1 MKSLQIIYNKNE
13 RIYILKHLIHKGVSS
28 VDEIQLAKQ
37 AINGDEHAQI
47 QLLQIYEGAMYKVA
61 FSYMRNEHDAYDAL
75 SEMTIQALKNMYKV
89 KSPEYLKTWLVRIVI
104 NTCLQMK
111 RKQKNIVITESLPEQ
126 PTQFQELFS
135 LNDAI
140 SKLSVE
146 QQELIHLK
154 YFRDLK
160 NSEIASI
167 QQIPEGTVKSR
178 LHSTLRKLKSI
189 LREEDHV

>member
-1 MKSLQIIYNKNE
+1 M
-13 RIYILKHLIHKGVSS
+13 HLIHKGVSS
-28 VDEIQLAKQ
+28 VDEIKLAKQ

-61 FSYMRNEHDAYDAL
+61 FSYLKNEHDAYDAL

-104 NTCLQMK
+104 NTCLQMM
-111 RKQKNIVITESLPEQ
+111 RKQKNIVITESFPEQ
-126 PTQFQELFS
+126 SSQYEELFS
-135 LNDAI
+135 LNAAI
-140 SKLSVE
+140 SKLSVK

-160 NSEIASI
+160 NSEIATI

-178 LHSTLRKLKSI
+178 LHMTLRKLKTI
-189 LREEDHV
+189 LREEDQI

>member
-1 MKSLQIIYNKNE
+1 MEFFQIINPKIERNE
-13 RIYILKHLIHKGVSS
+13 NLMHLIHKGVSS
-28 VDEIQLAKQ
+28 VDEIKLAKQ

-47 QLLQIYEGAMYKVA
+47 LLLQIYEGAMYKVA
-61 FSYMRNEHDAYDAL
+61 FSYLKNEHDAYDAL

-104 NTCLQMK
+104 NTCLQMM
-111 RKQKNIVITESLPEQ
+111 RKQKNIVITESFPEQ
-126 PTQFQELFS
+126 SSQYEELFS

-178 LHSTLRKLKSI
+178 LHTTLRKLKTF
-189 LREEDHV
+189 LREEDNV

>member
-1 MKSLQIIYNKNE
+1 M
-13 RIYILKHLIHKGVSS
+13 SS
-28 VDEIQLAKQ
+28 VDEIKLAKQ

-61 FSYMRNEHDAYDAL
+61 FSYMRNEHDASDAL
-75 SEMTIQALKNMYKV
+75 SEMTIQALKNMNKV

-126 PTQFQELFS
+126 ATPFQELFS

-140 SKLSVE
+140 SRLSVE